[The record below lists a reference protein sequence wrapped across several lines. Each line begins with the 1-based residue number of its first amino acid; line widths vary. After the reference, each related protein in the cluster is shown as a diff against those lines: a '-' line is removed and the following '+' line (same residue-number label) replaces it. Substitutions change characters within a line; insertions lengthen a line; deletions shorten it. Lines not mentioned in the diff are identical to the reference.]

1 MTFGMKLTLINVLYV
16 PKIRK
21 NLVFGSLLNS
31 HIFRIVLESYKFV
44 LSKSRMYVGKGY
56 MSDRMWKLNV
66 MTLSSQICIEL
77 SLLLTCFSLLIYDM
91 VD

>member
-1 MTFGMKLTLINVLYV
+1 MTFGMKLTLIYVLYV

-31 HIFRIVLESYKFV
+31 HIFRIVLELYKFV
-44 LSKSRMYVGKGY
+44 LSKHRMYVGKGY

-77 SLLLTCFSLLIYDM
+77 SLLLTCLSLLIYDM
-91 VD
+91 ID